1 MPAHTV
7 AIVIDEEFPAARF
20 QQPEN
25 VDQRFHLMNLLTSE
39 I

>member
-1 MPAHTV
+1 MPPHAVT
-7 AIVIDEEFPAARF
+7 IVIHEEFPASRF

-25 VDQRFHLMNLLTSE
+25 VDQRFHQMNLLTSE